1 MRRLT
6 QFVEN
11 HRSITSNQLSFLT
24 YSKASIII
32 IIIIIIIPGTHY
44 NSTIRYTLL
53 LLQLVVFVSFLL
65 SCSIEGGAA
74 VLALDIATDG
84 SIGRRRQR
92 VCQSSRIGFAAETG
106 IHVTITRYHRFVE

>member
-32 IIIIIIIPGTHY
+32 IIKIIPGTHY